1 MRLGRGELVDIE
13 REVALGGPLHSKG
26 VLILAGFLG
35 GRFGLNRPLSLNA
48 RIVGDE
54 DEIFL
59 AGLAD
64 VGVMAGS
71 AGDGNRIDARHSSIR
86 NLTMTGLAAS
96 GRRDRRSVRPW
107 LLARPVP
114 LWVGGGIDRGQA
126 DHLGG
131 DTLTQKPCHLIIQQP
146 MTAFGNLQRPLGL
159 GRRNRS

>member
-1 MRLGRGELVDIE
+1 MRLGRGEVVDIE
-13 REVALGGPLHSKG
+13 REVALGGPVHSKG

-35 GRFGLNRPLSLNA
+35 GRFGLNRPLSLHA

-96 GRRDRRSVRPW
+96 GR
-107 LLARPVP
+107 
-114 LWVGGGIDRGQA
+114 
-126 DHLGG
+126 
-131 DTLTQKPCHLIIQQP
+131 
-146 MTAFGNLQRPLGL
+146 
-159 GRRNRS
+159 

>member
-1 MRLGRGELVDIE
+1 MAFDVGAQLGSGQIDDRLRHEGLPRPRHAVGGGGRP
-13 REVALGGPLHSKG
+13 RNPSKCVG
-26 VLILAGFLG
+26 VHHDARYAGFLG

-96 GRRDRRSVRPW
+96 GR
-107 LLARPVP
+107 
-114 LWVGGGIDRGQA
+114 
-126 DHLGG
+126 
-131 DTLTQKPCHLIIQQP
+131 
-146 MTAFGNLQRPLGL
+146 
-159 GRRNRS
+159 